1 MKKIL
6 NLILFVVILSSLNC
20 CKKENKTFK
29 TENVRK
35 DKLLSDSLYN
45 REWLKFGHEEERL
58 EDIEIYIS
66 EKGDTIYNQYKVYK
80 ENKVDTLNSEFY
92 DLKLYKTDKPNI
104 YRGQI
109 TLHSLLD
116 TLKLNQQNSRIIEFL
131 YCEQNKDSIRT
142 TSIKSD
148 KLNTIEFEYEN
159 FYSNQLQ
166 GVITATVWIDP
177 KKKDKSPEDILTHY
191 RIELLVD
198 SYIKTDNFILEAFE
212 FDKERK
218 FNEFYN

>member
-1 MKKIL
+1 MKTFL
-6 NLILFVVILSSLNC
+6 NLILFAVILSSLNC
-20 CKKENKTFK
+20 CKEENKNLK
-29 TENVRK
+29 TERIIK
-35 DKLLSDSLYN
+35 DKLLNDSLYN
-45 REWLKFGHEEERL
+45 RKWLKFESPEERL
-58 EDIEIYIS
+58 EDIEIYIA
-66 EKGDTIYNQYKVYK
+66 EKGDTVYNQYKVYK
-80 ENKVDTLNSEFY
+80 NNKVDTLNSEFY
-92 DLKLYKTDKPNI
+92 DLKLYKTGKPNI

-116 TLKLNQQNSRIIEFL
+116 TLKLNRQNSRIIEFL

-142 TSIKSD
+142 TTIKSD

-177 KKKDKSPEDILTHY
+177 KKKDRSPEDILTHY

-198 SYIKTDNFILEAFE
+198 SYIKTDNFILQAFE
-212 FDKERK
+212 FDKEKK
-218 FNEFYN
+218 FNEFYK